1 MNPHTDPQDVAPL
14 GPRYS
19 GLADNLQ
26 STRNPKPASR
36 GVSSKPPH
44 SRYPILRALGLFI
57 AAAWILGGTLFFLIR
72 FSFVFYYANKDS
84 VNAALDRLLH

>member
-1 MNPHTDPQDVAPL
+1 MNLHTDPQDAAPL

-26 STRNPKPASR
+26 STRHPTPDT
-36 GVSSKPPH
+36 
-44 SRYPILRALGLFI
+44 RYPVIRVLGLII
-57 AAAWILGGTLFFLIR
+57 AATWILGGTLFFLIR

>member
-1 MNPHTDPQDVAPL
+1 MNLHTDSQDAAPL

-19 GLADNLQ
+19 GLADSLQ
-26 STRNPKPASR
+26 STRHPTPDT
-36 GVSSKPPH
+36 
-44 SRYPILRALGLFI
+44 RYPVIRVLGLII
-57 AAAWILGGTLFFLIR
+57 AATWILGGTLFFLLR

>member
-1 MNPHTDPQDVAPL
+1 MDFNSDPQDAAPL

-26 STRNPKPASR
+26 STRDPGPASR

-44 SRYPILRALGLFI
+44 SRYPAIRALGLFI
-57 AAAWILGGTLFFLIR
+57 AATWILGGTLFFLLR

-84 VNAALDRLLH
+84 IDAALDRLLH

>member
-1 MNPHTDPQDVAPL
+1 MDFHTDPQDAAAPIRSPT
-14 GPRYS
+14 PRVVE
-19 GLADNLQ
+19 GLRP
-26 STRNPKPASR
+26 TRNPKPDT
-36 GVSSKPPH
+36 
-44 SRYPILRALGLFI
+44 RYPAVRTLGLLI